1 MLQRIGIR
9 MIYRIKNLRVGQD
22 FNVDL
27 KRKIAFIKAVWLTKS
42 TKNIYSKSS
51 ERADAWDIENLGPLR
66 NYR

>member
-27 KRKIAFIKAVWLTKS
+27 KRTIAFIKAVWLTKS

-51 ERADAWDIENLGPLR
+51 ERANAWDIENLGPLR

>member
-1 MLQRIGIR
+1 

-27 KRKIAFIKAVWLTKS
+27 KRTIVFIKAVWLTKS
-42 TKNIYSKSS
+42 TKNIYSKLS
-51 ERADAWDIENLGPLR
+51 ERANAWDTENLGPLR